1 MNRDRMRTVV
11 AIVVIAA
18 MLLLAIGAVGASLLG
33 GSADQSASADTS
45 AGDVGARAPQAVRT

>member
-18 MLLLAIGAVGASLLG
+18 MVLLAVGAVGASLLG
-33 GSADQSASADTS
+33 GSSDQSASADNA
-45 AGDVGARAPQAVRT
+45 AGVVGIRTPRALGA